1 MAEAYN
7 PEYDPTGLEGAID
20 TNKMYWLDAPHLP
33 GVSLKPLRTSVES
46 SFFTT
51 MVKIEAGAELPNAV
65 YLGGMD
71 IWVLSGRLTYQ
82 QDSEISILEPGVWGF
97 VAANSRIASI
107 KAETTAELL
116 VNFYGATAFLED
128 DQSVAS
134 ILTSLDVLRL
144 ARQHK
149 SQLVPNTLAY
159 CAKDDTNRFEGEG
172 EPMAIASK
180 EAGDLFVGAA
190 NEVAGSTEVRHPHF
204 IDTRAVPWAVD
215 ENIPDVGLKILRI
228 SEETGFVTMVVRHNG
243 EAPPHRHLAGADFFV
258 LQGAM
263 GYRVGPP
270 EGTTPG
276 IWVYE
281 PPGARHESTQRLG
294 TEDLIYTANL
304 YGPIAFDSGK
314 GTPPV
319 AILSWME
326 YKELAEAAGAVLV
339 PNSKSEASALLAWAP
354 IAKRAA

>member
-20 TNKMYWLDAPHLP
+20 TNRMYWLDAPHLP
-33 GVSLKPLRTSVES
+33 GVSLKPLRTSTES

-51 MVKIEAGAELPNAV
+51 MVRIAAGAELPDAV

-71 IWVLSGRLTYQ
+71 MWVLSGRLTYQ

-97 VAANSRIASI
+97 IGANSRVASI
-107 KAETTAELL
+107 KAETDAELL
-116 VNFYGATAFLED
+116 VNFYGAAAFLGD
-128 DQSVAS
+128 GNSVNS

-144 ARQHK
+144 AREHK
-149 SQLVPNTLAY
+149 SPLVPNTLAY
-159 CAKDDTNRFEGEG
+159 CAKDTSNRFEGDG

-180 EAGDLFVGAA
+180 EAGELFVGG
-190 NEVAGSTEVRHPHF
+190 AGEFATPADVRHPHF
-204 IDTRAVPWAVD
+204 VDTRAVPWAVD

-243 EAPPHRHLAGADFFV
+243 EAPPHRHLAGADFLV

-263 GYRVGPP
+263 GYRAGPP
-270 EGTTPG
+270 EGTGPG

-294 TEDLIYTANL
+294 TQDLIYTANL

-326 YKELAEAAGAVLV
+326 YQQLAEAAGAKLI
-339 PNSKSEASALLAWAP
+339 PSSKSEAATLLAWAP
-354 IAKRAA
+354 IAKRPA